1 MKNPNRLNA
10 ILVEAVSEGLSVMC
24 SSAASSVFFFLRKNG
39 SIESETNIENLES
52 FSEGLERIFG
62 FGSKVI
68 EKKILEVLY
77 IKLRMPPP
85 HTNPDKFDFAEE
97 VERVFEL
104 YESLAGRN
112 MGRNRPAIAIDH

>member
-1 MKNPNRLNA
+1 MNA
-10 ILVEAVSEGLSVMC
+10 ILIEAVNEGLSVMC

-39 SIESETNIENLES
+39 SIESETNIKNLES

-77 IKLRMPPP
+77 IKLRIPPP
-85 HTNPDKFDFAEE
+85 HTDHYRFDFAEE

-104 YESLAGRN
+104 YESLAGRH
-112 MGRNRPAIAIDH
+112 MGRNRQTIAIDH

>member
-1 MKNPNRLNA
+1 
-10 ILVEAVSEGLSVMC
+10 MC